1 MSAEEIERKFPIVII
16 SYKDIICIS
25 MLFIEKEKK
34 RKKKERKQSIDL
46 SLFIIIILSL
56 LVKS

>member
-25 MLFIEKEKK
+25 MLFIKKEKK
-34 RKKKERKQSIDL
+34 KEKKKRGNSPLIFHYL
-46 SLFIIIILSL
+46 
-56 LVKS
+56 